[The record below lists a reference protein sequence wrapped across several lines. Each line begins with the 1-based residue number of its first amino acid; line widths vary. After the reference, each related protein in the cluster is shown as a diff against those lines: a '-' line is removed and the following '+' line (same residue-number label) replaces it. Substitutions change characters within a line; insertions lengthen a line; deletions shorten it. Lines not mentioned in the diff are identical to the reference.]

1 MKKNIW
7 KRLIIDSQE
16 KDLSHVIPRNLAIP
30 TEVNKIISLIG
41 VRRGGKTYLPVQ
53 MHSSRSVA
61 KIRNALAQYIAKVG

>member
-1 MKKNIW
+1 M
-7 KRLIIDSQE
+7 SF
-16 KDLSHVIPRNLAIP
+16 PRNLAIP